1 MWHPLWQ
8 IAAWV
13 APALAIVLLVLVGP
27 KVLEELRVRRMRRA
41 IGLWLDTQKFRE
53 AKPLVPHHVANV
65 VPMRKRRVH

>member
-1 MWHPLWQ
+1 
-8 IAAWV
+8 
-13 APALAIVLLVLVGP
+13 
-27 KVLEELRVRRMRRA
+27 MRRA